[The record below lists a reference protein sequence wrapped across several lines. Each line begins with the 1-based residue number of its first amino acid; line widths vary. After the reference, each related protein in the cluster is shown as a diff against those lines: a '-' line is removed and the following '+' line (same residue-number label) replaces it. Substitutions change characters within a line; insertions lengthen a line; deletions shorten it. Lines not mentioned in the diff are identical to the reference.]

1 MVGHLDSG
9 GGYDLALYDHM
20 IAGSNLPADLRTWT
34 KLSLAKYHLAAGQRL
49 GQHFLVDKK
58 VLQDILTAADVK
70 NNANVLEVGGGLGVL
85 TLELLTRAQRVVV
98 VELDKKLVVALQKVG
113 MGSEKLKIIADDVL
127 KVSSNQLKSE
137 LMVDKSSDWQIVA
150 NLPYEISGAFL
161 ERFLWGD
168 FTPQSL
174 TLLLQREV
182 AERLA
187 AKPGKMSLLSL
198 SCQLKSQIKI
208 IRHIPPQAFWPPPR
222 VQSSLVRL
230 DLFSPKD
237 YSDIIDYQS
246 PDLIWRL
253 ARIGFSARRKVLIN
267 NLLAVLPLA
276 KEQLIEIF
284 TQANIG
290 IKARAQELSIRQ
302 WVLLARLLAGKI

>member
-85 TLELLTRAQRVVV
+85 TLELLARAQRVVV

-113 MGSEKLKIIADDVL
+113 MGSEKLKIIADDV
-127 KVSSNQLKSE
+127 
-137 LMVDKSSDWQIVA
+137 SDWQIVA